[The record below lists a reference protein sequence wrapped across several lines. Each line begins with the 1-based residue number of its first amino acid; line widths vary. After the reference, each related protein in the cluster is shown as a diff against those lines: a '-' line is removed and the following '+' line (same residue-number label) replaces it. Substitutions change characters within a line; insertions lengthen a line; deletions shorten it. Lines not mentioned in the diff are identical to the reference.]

1 MGTWR
6 TKETTALSDHVVEKP
21 FFTGRRTCFMF
32 RIAPCEGHW
41 YNRAEGHVAGLFRTD
56 DTSDHLVVEVRRTR
70 KTTALSDYIV
80 EQQPFFI
87 GGRVC
92 SVLRTGI
99 QTHVLAGVVNVMCC
113 GQVSLVLGRPAR
125 GTGEGG
131 GHHDGGG
138 LRGPTHGAGHVVV
151 VMTANMFILTTVEV
165 AVYARHKR
173 CVIELWLPGQT
184 QTVGAASFLGVL
196 FPSGN
201 PCITAHR
208 RRVTF

>member
-6 TKETTALSDHVVEKP
+6 TKETTALSDHVVEKT

-99 QTHVLAGVVNVMCC
+99 QTHVL
-113 GQVSLVLGRPAR
+113 R
-125 GTGEGG
+125 GK
-131 GHHDGGG
+131 
-138 LRGPTHGAGHVVV
+138 
-151 VMTANMFILTTVEV
+151 MTI
-165 AVYARHKR
+165 
-173 CVIELWLPGQT
+173 IG
-184 QTVGAASFLGVL
+184 
-196 FPSGN
+196 
-201 PCITAHR
+201 
-208 RRVTF
+208 